1 MLLQLLREV
10 LFFWVGCVA
19 LFVTGARAAIW
30 YRRVSV
36 RRRTRE
42 RLFALVRL

>member
-1 MLLQLLREV
+1 MLQLLREV

-19 LFVTGARAAIW
+19 LFLTGARAAIW
-30 YRRVSV
+30 FRRASV
-36 RRRTRE
+36 RRRTRQ